1 MLSDVLDFVFPAQCA
16 VCGEAPSPICHRC
29 VPSAGIYRSSFQGL
43 PVWYCLEYQAYIA
56 AILKAYK
63 DQARLSLLPCLGGL
77 WSPALTAAVSTLSP
91 DLITAPARNRQNYI
105 RRGFDP
111 VGRLF
116 SATKMPGAK
125 KDLRLIRFERKI
137 KDQRKLS
144 ASARQKNVA
153 GSMHSKPGSGSVL
166 LIDDVMTTGAT
177 VAECIRALQSAGYEV
192 IGICVL
198 AKRIL

>member
-1 MLSDVLDFVFPAQCA
+1 
-16 VCGEAPSPICHRC
+16 
-29 VPSAGIYRSSFQGL
+29 
-43 PVWYCLEYQAYIA
+43 
-56 AILKAYK
+56 
-63 DQARLSLLPCLGGL
+63 
-77 WSPALTAAVSTLSP
+77 LTAAVSTLGP
-91 DLITAPARNRQNYI
+91 DFITAPARNRQNYI

-144 ASARQKNVA
+144 AFERQKNVA
-153 GSMHSKPGSGSVL
+153 GSMHSEPGSGSVL

>member
-1 MLSDVLDFVFPAQCA
+1 
-16 VCGEAPSPICHRC
+16 
-29 VPSAGIYRSSFQGL
+29 
-43 PVWYCLEYQAYIA
+43 
-56 AILKAYK
+56 
-63 DQARLSLLPCLGGL
+63 
-77 WSPALTAAVSTLSP
+77 
-91 DLITAPARNRQNYI
+91 
-105 RRGFDP
+105 
-111 VGRLF
+111 
-116 SATKMPGAK
+116 MPGAK

-144 ASARQKNVA
+144 ASERQKNVA

-177 VAECIRALQSAGYEV
+177 VAESIRALQSAGYEV